1 MFFALG
7 RTVTSGSCRAVSGER
22 LPGFYKGLV
31 GSQCLGTEVV
41 CVGAALLVA
50 VLCCRAAWNRTR
62 RGSRNRRL
70 LSGCCCVLKD
80 LVLVIKQKAAA
91 SLLCSLPPCWF
102 NLK

>member
-50 VLCCRAAWNRTR
+50 VLCCRAA
-62 RGSRNRRL
+62 
-70 LSGCCCVLKD
+70 
-80 LVLVIKQKAAA
+80 
-91 SLLCSLPPCWF
+91 
-102 NLK
+102 